1 MNTAPLVPVR
11 RPRLCFVNLDA
22 FPALVKGHE
31 SQRIGGEEVQ
41 HALLSTLFAAEGYD
55 VDLVTGDF
63 GQDDGMVAQGVR
75 VLKSFRAD
83 AGVPVVRFVHPRWTL
98 LHAALRR
105 SNADVFYVSCAGAL
119 VGWVAWFAQLHGRR
133 VVFRVASDTDC
144 DPARLLVRH
153 ARDRWLYHYGLH
165 RADAVLAQ
173 TAHQVE
179 LLRRHH
185 RIDAAVVPMALE
197 PPAADR
203 PAAARDIDV
212 LWVANLRSL
221 KRPELFV
228 QVAQHLPGLRFHLV
242 GGAMRDE
249 PEVTTQLQRQA
260 AAVPNLRLHG
270 RVGYHDTLALV
281 ARARLFASTSL
292 TEGFPNTFLQAWSR
306 GVPTVSFFDPD
317 GLATRHGIG
326 VRVESVAQMAAQIEM
341 LNGDPARLAHM
352 SAACVAFM
360 QRHHDRESVL
370 RPYIDAFARP
380 VAAFVP
386 T

>member
-1 MNTAPLVPVR
+1 VTDSPPSPGR

-31 SQRIGGEEVQ
+31 SRRIGGEEVQ

-63 GQDDGMVAQGVR
+63 GQIDGMVTRGVR
-75 VLKSFRAD
+75 VLKSFRAE
-83 AGVPVVRFVHPRWTL
+83 AGIPALRFVHPRWTL
-98 LHAALRR
+98 LHAALHR
-105 SNADVFYVSCAGAL
+105 SNADVYYVSCAGAL

-153 ARDRWLYHYGLH
+153 ARDRWLYHYGLR

-173 TAHQVE
+173 TDHQVG
-179 LLRRHH
+179 LLQHH
-185 RIDAAVVPMALE
+185 YGIQASVAPMALDL
-197 PPAADR
+197 PAAGT
-203 PAAARDIDV
+203 AAATRDIDV
-212 LWVANLRSL
+212 LWVANLRAL
-221 KRPELFV
+221 KRPELLV
-228 QVAQHLPGLRFHLV
+228 QVAQHLPGLRFHVV

-249 PEVTTQLQRQA
+249 PQVASQLQSLA
-260 AAVPNLRLHG
+260 AAVPNVRLHG

-292 TEGFPNTFLQAWSR
+292 TEGFPNTFLQAWAR

-317 GLATRHGIG
+317 GLVARHGLG
-326 VRVESVAQMAAQIEM
+326 ARVRSVGEMAAQIDA
-341 LNGDPARLAHM
+341 LLSDPARLART
-352 SAACVAFM
+352 SSDCVAFM
-360 QRHHDRESVL
+360 QQHHDRDAVL
-370 RPYIDAFARP
+370 RPYIDAIARP
-380 VAAFVP
+380 VAEFAP
-386 T
+386 I